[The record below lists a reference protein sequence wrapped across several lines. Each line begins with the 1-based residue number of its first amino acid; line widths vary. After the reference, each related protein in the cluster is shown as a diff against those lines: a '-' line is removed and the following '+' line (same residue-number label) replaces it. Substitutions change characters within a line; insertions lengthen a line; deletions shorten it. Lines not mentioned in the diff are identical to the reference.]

1 MEAQT
6 LAAIYAM
13 AVVLLVA
20 GQWIA
25 SLARGKVPELV
36 TKPWEIRT
44 HITAEALM
52 ALTLLGGGLATLVGV
67 AGGRPFLIPRPRDDP
82 VLDRD
87 ELRLLPA
94 APAASTAGR
103 VQRPVVADRD
113 RRWIADRLVG
123 RRT

>member
-52 ALTLLGGGLATLVGV
+52 ALTLLGGGLAMLVGV
-67 AGGRPFLIPRPRDDP
+67 AGGRPFLIPGLGMTLYSIVTSSGYYLQRRQPAP
-82 VLDRD
+82 LAVFSA
-87 ELRLLPA
+87 LLLLTAIA
-94 APAASTAGR
+94 AGSLIG
-103 VQRPVVADRD
+103 
-113 RRWIADRLVG
+113 
-123 RRT
+123 